1 MGQRVLSG
9 MTSSRVA
16 LVTGATEGIGRA
28 VAFSLG
34 RAGWSVGV
42 CARTPARLERLLL
55 ELRGAGVAAEGLPA
69 DVGNEAQVRGLVQRV
84 STTLGTIDT
93 LVNNAGMLVAKP
105 FLDLTLEDWDAT
117 MRTNLRSLFLVT
129 REVLPGMRTLGRGDI
144 VNISS
149 LAGRNGFVGGTAYV
163 ASKHAV
169 LGFSKSLMLE
179 ERKNNI
185 RVIAVCPGSVDT
197 GMLANQ
203 PLLPSVP
210 DKILRPDDVA
220 ETILTALKL
229 PGRAMVSELDIR
241 PTNP

>member
-69 DVGNEAQVRGLVQRV
+69 DVGDEAQVKGLVQRV

-149 LAGRNGFVGGTAYV
+149 LAGRNGFVGGSATWPRSMLFS
-163 ASKHAV
+163 ASA
-169 LGFSKSLMLE
+169 S
-179 ERKNNI
+179 R
-185 RVIAVCPGSVDT
+185 
-197 GMLANQ
+197 
-203 PLLPSVP
+203 
-210 DKILRPDDVA
+210 
-220 ETILTALKL
+220 
-229 PGRAMVSELDIR
+229 
-241 PTNP
+241 